1 MRNWLLPAITAGT
14 LSAATIVPAQVVY
27 AQQQTFSVRV
37 IQAFGWDYSSG
48 GYKIAVET
56 NKGDRFF
63 VWYDNQLKVP
73 VGSGLVVTY
82 ETWGSQIHWKKL
94 TNVANGVEANV
105 SKTMKF

>member
-1 MRNWLLPAITAGT
+1 MRNCFIPAITAIT

-27 AQQQTFSVRV
+27 AQQQTLSVTV
-37 IQAFGWDYSSG
+37 IQAFGWDYGNG

-56 NKGDRFF
+56 NKGNRFF
-63 VWYDNQLKVP
+63 VWYDNLLKVP

-82 ETWGSQIHWKKL
+82 EMWGSQVNWKKL

-105 SKTMKF
+105 SKVVKF